1 MRNILFICSANKDRS
16 KTAEDY
22 FAIKY
27 PELEFDSAGTNQKI
41 CNQLGTNYIA
51 KVQLEI
57 ANCVYVMEE
66 KHLRAINE
74 LFGSLYNHK
83 ITVLNIAD
91 VYEYGT
97 KALVDV
103 LKEKITIE

>member
-1 MRNILFICSANKDRS
+1 MNILFVCSANKDRS
-16 KTAEDY
+16 RTAEDY

-51 KVQLEI
+51 QEQLEM

-66 KHLRAINE
+66 KHLQAIND
-74 LFGSLYNHK
+74 LFGSVYNHK

-103 LKEKITIE
+103 LKEKITIK

>member
-1 MRNILFICSANKDRS
+1 MNILFVCSANKDRS
-16 KTAEDY
+16 RTAEDY

-27 PELEFDSAGTNQKI
+27 PELEFDSAGTNKKI

-51 KVQLEI
+51 KEQLEM
-57 ANCVYVMEE
+57 ANGVYVMEQ
-66 KHLRAINE
+66 KHLQAINE
-74 LFGSLYNHK
+74 LFGSGYNHK

>member
-1 MRNILFICSANKDRS
+1 MNILFVCSANKDRS
-16 KTAEDY
+16 RTAEDY

-27 PELEFDSAGTNQKI
+27 PELEFDSAGTNKKI

-51 KVQLEI
+51 QEQLEM

-66 KHLRAINE
+66 KHLQAINE
-74 LFGSLYNHK
+74 LFGSVYNHK

-103 LKEKITIE
+103 LKEKITIK

>member
-1 MRNILFICSANKDRS
+1 MNILFVCSANKDRS
-16 KTAEDY
+16 RTAEDY

-27 PELEFDSAGTNQKI
+27 PELEFDSAGTNKKI

-51 KVQLEI
+51 QDQLEM

-66 KHLRAINE
+66 KHLQAINE
-74 LFGSLYNHK
+74 LFGSVYNYK

-103 LKEKITIE
+103 LKEKITIK

>member
-1 MRNILFICSANKDRS
+1 MNILFVCSANKDRS
-16 KTAEDY
+16 RTAEDY

-27 PELEFDSAGTNQKI
+27 PELEFDSAGTNKKI

-51 KVQLEI
+51 QDQLEM

-66 KHLRAINE
+66 KHLQAIND
-74 LFGSLYNHK
+74 LFGSVYNHK
-83 ITVLNIAD
+83 ITVLNVAD

-103 LKEKITIE
+103 LKEKITIK

>member
-1 MRNILFICSANKDRS
+1 MNILFVCSANKDRS
-16 KTAEDY
+16 RTAEDY

-27 PELEFDSAGTNQKI
+27 PELEFDSAGTNKKI

-51 KVQLEI
+51 QEQLEM

-66 KHLRAINE
+66 KHLQAINE
-74 LFGSLYNHK
+74 LFGDLYNHK
-83 ITVLNIAD
+83 ITVLNITD
-91 VYEYGT
+91 DYEYGT

-103 LKEKITIE
+103 LKEKVQF